1 MIVLYP
7 KLKML
12 QQTWILLY
20 VYINSENEIII
31 TIFPALL
38 ACLLACL
45 LDVGNSR
52 YVHKIRSK
60 KYKGDNIDYDDSHRI
75 IA

>member
-38 ACLLACL
+38 ACLL
-45 LDVGNSR
+45 DVGNSR

-60 KYKGDNIDYDDSHRI
+60 KLKGDNIDYDDSHRI